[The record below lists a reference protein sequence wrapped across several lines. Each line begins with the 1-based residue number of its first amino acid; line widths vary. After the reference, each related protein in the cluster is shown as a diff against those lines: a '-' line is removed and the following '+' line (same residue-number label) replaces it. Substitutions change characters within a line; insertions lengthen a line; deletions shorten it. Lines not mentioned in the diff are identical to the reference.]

1 MEREQLRGVVII
13 SLPPPGDPSKGKT
26 LTAFTISNN
35 HDHLQQE
42 PAAAAAVT
50 TVPSYPESQS
60 PAAVRLSLLRLR
72 AKRAVAAVLGL
83 SLLLFSIWACLFI
96 EAPVQLLRGQEEDGR
111 SRYSSI
117 LLPLYSKP
125 GAQEVAVG
133 GGPSRPLVTGV
144 KLAKVS
150 VTNSS
155 AVIPIRGNL
164 LPDGQYYTSVFVG
177 NPPKPYFLDVDTGSD
192 LTWIQCDAP
201 CVSCTKGPHP
211 WYKPSKGK
219 IVQPEDHLCQEIQ
232 HNQNQW
238 SCDSC
243 HQCDYEVAY
252 ADHSSSM
259 GVLARDEMQLMM
271 SNGDKSKVNFVFG
284 CAYDQRGQFLNTPAK
299 TDGIL
304 GLSSA
309 KVSLNSQLANQGII
323 NNVVGHCISGG
334 ANDGGY
340 MFFGDDFVPR
350 WGMTWVP
357 TQNGLTNFY
366 STQVQ
371 KIGYGSKQISIGQK
385 GGNAYLTVFDSGSTY
400 SFFPNEIYSSLINS
414 FDYHSHG
421 LISDNSDPLLP
432 VCWQDSSLR
441 SIGDVKQFFE
451 PLILHF
457 VKRWRILPTTF
468 TILPDD
474 YLVINSKGNICLGI
488 LNGSEVHD
496 GATIILGDISLRGR
510 LVVYDNVQQ
519 KIGWARSDC
528 FKPQKP
534 RDFPFFF

>member
-13 SLPPPGDPSKGKT
+13 SLPPPGDPNKGKT
-26 LTAFTISNN
+26 LTAFTISDN

-42 PAAAAAVT
+42 PAAAT
-50 TVPSYPESQS
+50 TVSSYPESQS
-60 PAAVRLSLLRLR
+60 PAAVRSSLLRLR

-83 SLLLFSIWACLFI
+83 SLLLFSLWACLFS

-125 GAQEVAVG
+125 GAQEVAVE
-133 GGPSRPLVTGV
+133 GGPSRPLVAGV

-177 NPPKPYFLDVDTGSD
+177 NPPRPYFLDVDTGSD

-201 CVSCTKGPHP
+201 CVSCTK
-211 WYKPSKGK
+211 
-219 IVQPEDHLCQEIQ
+219 
-232 HNQNQW
+232 NQW

-259 GVLARDEMQLMM
+259 GVLARDEIQLMM

-309 KVSLNSQLANQGII
+309 KVSLNSQLASQGII

-334 ANDGGY
+334 GNDGGY

-371 KIGYGSKQISIGQK
+371 KVGYGSKQISIGQK

-400 SFFPNEIYSSLINS
+400 SFFPHELYSSLINS

-432 VCWQDSSLR
+432 VCWRDSSLR

-451 PLILHF
+451 PLSLHF

-468 TILPDD
+468 TILPED
-474 YLVINSKGNICLGI
+474 YLIINSKGNICLGI
-488 LNGSEVHD
+488 LNGSEVLD
-496 GATIILGDISLRGR
+496 GATIVLGDISLRGR